1 MPKEEPLT
9 GGQVIALTKKYLSG
23 EDVAFVEKALLYAV
37 DCHSGQF
44 RKSGEPYIIHPIQ
57 VAGILAK
64 LKLDAVTVPVV
75 FARRV
80 EDTDA
85 TLDDLEREFGHD
97 VRVIVDGVTKLGKVK
112 YKSHEEQLA
121 ENHRKMLHGH
131 VSRHPCHL
139 GQTSRPLAQHAD
151 FEAFTQGQ
159 ARADFSRNHGN
170 LCTASPPSRDFQRQ
184 VGA

>member
-64 LKLDAVTVPVV
+64 LKLDAVTVACGFLHDV
-75 FARRV
+75 V
-80 EDTDA
+80 EDTNA

-97 VRVIVDGVTKLGKVK
+97 GPSIR
-112 YKSHEEQLA
+112 
-121 ENHRKMLHGH
+121 NHRITKPDFRPCSSCS
-131 VSRHPCHL
+131 SRSQAPLYLYTLRMISNHSEGTFGRLRYLL
-139 GQTSRPLAQHAD
+139 GGDRPSQT
-151 FEAFTQGQ
+151 
-159 ARADFSRNHGN
+159 ARQT
-170 LCTASPPSRDFQRQ
+170 LSPIGITYP
-184 VGA
+184 G